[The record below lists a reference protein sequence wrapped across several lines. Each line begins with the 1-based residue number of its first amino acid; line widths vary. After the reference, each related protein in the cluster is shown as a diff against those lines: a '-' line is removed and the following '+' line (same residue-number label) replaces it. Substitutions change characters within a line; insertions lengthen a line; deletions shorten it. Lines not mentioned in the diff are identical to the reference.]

1 MLRHFAGT
9 GKEDFPR
16 LPCLPGITVYEGV
29 RQAVLILEEVG
40 LRRLSSV
47 CISLLW
53 GCLAAKWFVSGYLS
67 GTPAQVSCGMQGRCC
82 AERQQR
88 TSADRETTGGRGNG
102 SDKQEE

>member
-40 LRRLSSV
+40 VRRLSSV

-67 GTPAQVSCGMQGRCC
+67 GTPAQVSCGMQGWCC
-82 AERQQR
+82 AERQQH